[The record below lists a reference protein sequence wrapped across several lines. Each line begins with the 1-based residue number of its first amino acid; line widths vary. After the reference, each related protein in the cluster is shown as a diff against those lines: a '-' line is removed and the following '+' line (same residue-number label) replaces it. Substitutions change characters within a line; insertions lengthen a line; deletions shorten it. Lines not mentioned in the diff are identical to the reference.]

1 MKNFWISG
9 YKKRGKNVYYIEVI
23 KNAPENTVT
32 PTTVSIRVAQIIL
45 PCPKIEGIFPQYAI
59 NW

>member
-1 MKNFWISG
+1 M
-9 YKKRGKNVYYIEVI
+9 YYIEVI